1 MRHLDVEG
9 LANILKL
16 SECAPEQVDGE
27 LSAIE
32 ERFLEASLVACS
44 FPFSNFLR
52 RRLSSSSSY
61 LCLRFASGGPLDFVM
76 SQ

>member
-27 LSAIE
+27 LSVIE
-32 ERFLEASLVACS
+32 ERFLEASLVAGS
-44 FPFSNFLR
+44 FPFSNFL
-52 RRLSSSSSY
+52 
-61 LCLRFASGGPLDFVM
+61 
-76 SQ
+76 